1 MNIRALSS
9 RRMFVHS
16 RTSWV
21 VPMDS
26 NQTSTSSV
34 TSSPLPAPCSRVHG
48 HRCSSVSALCERRPT
63 ITNRYSVLPFVI
75 APTQFTLC
83 GRQPVSSVGS
93 RFHSMPREKARGR
106 IKPALPS
113 TSLKDLVPQHV
124 NETAQSQ
131 AVTTATHPAS
141 GSYHSCPRNREKAG
155 DATMCGPHARASRSS
170 SPSGSSGT

>member
-21 VPMDS
+21 LPMNS
-26 NQTSTSSV
+26 NQTSTWSV

-75 APTQFTLC
+75 APMQSTLC
-83 GRQPVSSVGS
+83 GRQQVSSIGSCFYSIPRKKVG
-93 RFHSMPREKARGR
+93 GL
-106 IKPALPS
+106 ILPALPS
-113 TSLKDLVPQHV
+113 TSFKDLVPQHV
-124 NETAQSQ
+124 NETAQSH